1 MKAIYNLTGI
11 SLIVLF
17 SVCSIF
23 ASPPGTVWYAGQLM
37 LRDKTP
43 LEGDLSYNWSAE
55 MVSLRQPDGRV
66 RTFSAH
72 QVSEFGWF
80 DYSMH
85 KYRNFV
91 SLERPVDKAR
101 TNQTFF
107 EVCLDGPLTV
117 VRQLRQRHGFLKT
130 LFSHPTYTTDKPT
143 LAKNEEFFTYFV
155 YDAGQLLKLDRY
167 YIDIYEPLMMRY
179 NREITQYI
187 RKHNINDHTLPG
199 RLVLINHY
207 NWLVQHDT
215 KAASAK
221 GVSAP

>member
-1 MKAIYNLTGI
+1 MKAVYNLTKI

-17 SVCSIF
+17 FVNTTQ
-23 ASPPGTVWYAGQLM
+23 AAAPATVWYAGQLV
-37 LRDKTP
+37 LWDKMP
-43 LEGDLSYNWSAE
+43 LEGELSYNWSAE

-80 DYSMH
+80 DFSLQ
-85 KYRNFV
+85 KYRTFV
-91 SLERPVDKAR
+91 SLAKPVEKGR
-101 TNQTFF
+101 TDQGFF
-107 EVCLDGPLTV
+107 EICLDGPLTV
-117 VRQLRQRHGFLKT
+117 VRQLRQRRGFLKT
-130 LFSHPTYTTDKPT
+130 LFSHPTYTNDKPA
-143 LAKNEEFFTYFV
+143 LAKSDEFFSYFV

-167 YIDIYEPLMMRY
+167 YIDIYEPLMMNY
-179 NREITQYI
+179 NREIRQYVL
-187 RKHNINDHTLPG
+187 KHNINDRSLPG

-221 GVSAP
+221 GVSLP

>member
-1 MKAIYNLTGI
+1 MKAVYNLTKI
-11 SLIVLF
+11 SLVAFFLVT
-17 SVCSIF
+17 SAQ
-23 ASPPGTVWYAGQLM
+23 ASPPGAVWYTGQLV
-37 LRDKTP
+37 LWDKTS

-55 MVSLRQPDGRV
+55 MVSLRQADGRI

-80 DYSMH
+80 DYSLH
-85 KYRNFV
+85 KYRNFM
-91 SLERPVDKAR
+91 SLVKPVDKIR
-101 TNQTFF
+101 TDQAFF

-130 LFSHPTYTTDKPT
+130 LFSHPTYTNDKPT
-143 LAKNEEFFTYFV
+143 LAKNDEFFTYFV

-167 YIDIYEPLMMRY
+167 YIDIYEPLMMNY
-179 NREITQYI
+179 NREIQQYVQ
-187 RKHNINDHTLPG
+187 KHNINDRTIPG

-221 GVSAP
+221 GVSEP